1 MQFKAISL
9 VVCAVFA
16 VAAAEIYLEEKF
28 TEGKFI
34 DNIFSDDLF
43 WFFFMVPHTP
53 HRHIVRCDNVVFE
66 WLHIISRMEFHLN
79 AKNKTNKNI

>member
-28 TEGKFI
+28 TDGKFI
-34 DNIFSDDLF
+34 DSIFS
-43 WFFFMVPHTP
+43 V
-53 HRHIVRCDNVVFE
+53 
-66 WLHIISRMEFHLN
+66 
-79 AKNKTNKNI
+79 